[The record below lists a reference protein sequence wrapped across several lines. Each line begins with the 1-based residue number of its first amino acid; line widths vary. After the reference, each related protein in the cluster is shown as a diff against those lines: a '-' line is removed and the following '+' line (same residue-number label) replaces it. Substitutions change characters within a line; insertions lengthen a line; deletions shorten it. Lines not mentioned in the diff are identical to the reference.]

1 MAKKMKMSKEEQ
13 AWQVR
18 NDLDTLRRA
27 DAIRAD
33 AKRFAAVQKEAQAQI
48 KSINNIT
55 KKK

>member
-33 AKRFAAVQKEAQAQI
+33 AKRFAAVQKEAQV
-48 KSINNIT
+48 
-55 KKK
+55 